1 MITEQQEET
10 ASLYVLGLLMDEDR
24 RAFEAELK
32 DDAALQ
38 SLVASLNNATVAIAR
53 TARSIPPP
61 SSVWERLQQG
71 MGLTTEKPRASAKR
85 SILTFIPYLATAAVL
100 VFSFIQFQQQRDALK
115 ASRDQAELAEAK
127 AGKLGDQL
135 RTAVSET
142 DAWKLKQSEAEALV
156 KSWQS
161 QAETARNEASSL
173 MQARDDL
180 QQKLLALEQSNAID
194 KTRIAVL
201 GSLLKNQPK
210 AVAVSVWNQE
220 RQNGVLVVENLPV
233 LAAGKDYQLW
243 VLDPTAGAP
252 VSAGVFKV
260 DAKGNVRITFKPSKE
275 IGQADKFA
283 VTEEKEGGVESPT
296 MNKMV
301 VIGG

>member
-1 MITEQQEET
+1 MITEQQEEN

-24 RAFEAELK
+24 RAFESELK
-32 DDAALQ
+32 GNEALQ
-38 SLVASLNNATVAIAR
+38 SLVASLNDATVAIAR
-53 TARSIPPP
+53 TAPAIPPP
-61 SSVWERLQQG
+61 PSVWKRLEQG
-71 MGLTTEKPRASAKR
+71 LGAPPVTPRVSAKR
-85 SILTFIPYLATAAVL
+85 SILIFIPYLATAAVL
-100 VFSFIQFQQQRDALK
+100 VFSFIQFQQHREALNV
-115 ASRDQAELAEAK
+115 AHDQIKLAETNAR
-127 AGKLGDQL
+127 KLDDQL
-135 RTAVSET
+135 TSSRKES
-142 DAWKLKQSEAEALV
+142 DAWKVKQTEAEALA

-161 QAETARNEASSL
+161 QAETARKESKTL

-180 QQKLLALEQSNAID
+180 QQKFFALEQANAID

-283 VTEEKEGGVESPT
+283 ITEEKEGGVESPT

>member
-1 MITEQQEET
+1 MITEKQEES
-10 ASLYVLGLLMDEDR
+10 ASLYVLGMLPDEDR
-24 RAFEAELK
+24 CAFESELSGNE
-32 DDAALQ
+32 ALQ

-53 TARSIPPP
+53 TAPAIPAPAT
-61 SSVWERLQQG
+61 VWKRLQQS
-71 MGLTTEKPRASAKR
+71 MKQDPVKKPDPPKR
-85 SILTFIPYLATAAVL
+85 NILAFIPYLAAAALL
-100 VFSFIQFQQQRDALK
+100 VFSFIQFQQHRESLNAAQ
-115 ASRDQAELAEAK
+115 DQAKLAEAN
-127 AGKLGDQL
+127 ASKLADQL
-135 RTAVSET
+135 TSAVREA
-142 DAWKLKQSEAEALV
+142 DAWKAKQREVEALA

-161 QAETARNEASSL
+161 QAETARNESNTL
-173 MQARDDL
+173 LQARDDL
-180 QQKLLALEQSNAID
+180 QQKLLTLEQANAID

-210 AVAVSVWNQE
+210 AVGVSVWNQE
-220 RQNGVLVVENLPV
+220 NQNGVLVVENLPV

-283 VTEEKEGGVESPT
+283 ITEEKEGGVESPT

>member
-1 MITEQQEET
+1 MITEQQEEA
-10 ASLYVLGLLMDEDR
+10 ASLYVLGLLSDGDR
-24 RAFEAELK
+24 RAFESELSGNV
-32 DDAALQ
+32 ALQ
-38 SLVASLNNATVAIAR
+38 SLVASMNNATVAIAR
-53 TARSIPPP
+53 TAPAIPAPA
-61 SSVWERLQQG
+61 SVWKRLQQSIG
-71 MGLTTEKPRASAKR
+71 QAPLKKPNPQKR
-85 SILTFIPYLATAAVL
+85 NILTYIPYLATAALL
-100 VFSFIQFQQQRDALK
+100 VFSFIQFQQHRDALN
-115 ASRDQAELAEAK
+115 AAQDQVKLAESNAS
-127 AGKLGDQL
+127 KLADQL
-135 RTAVSET
+135 SSAVSET
-142 DAWKLKQSEAEALV
+142 DAWKVKQSEAEALA

-161 QAETARNEASSL
+161 QAENARNESSTL

-180 QQKLLALEQSNAID
+180 QQKLLALEQANAVD

-210 AVAVSVWNQE
+210 AVGVSVWNQE

-283 VTEEKEGGVESPT
+283 ITEEKEGGVESPT